1 MKKKTLIILNGN
13 QEAFQGIK
21 VLRKLY
27 NIVLVDLNQ
36 NCASRKLVKNFIKA
50 DIYKPKKVLSEVKKY
65 FKKKKRPD
73 GSLVLSCDAV
83 LSMAYINDYYKLN
96 GVNVKIAEKTNNKI
110 SLKKFFKKNKIY
122 SSRFWVVSKTNH
134 IQKILNKNK
143 DKKFILKPAVGRGAR
158 GVMFINELDFKKNF
172 NICKSYAKKNK
183 ILMEEFINGPQISA
197 EAIVCNKIL
206 HLCGISDRNYDKLNL
221 TYPYIVED
229 GGETPSKY
237 SHLLKNKIKTLF
249 LKISNLLKFYN
260 GTIKADLV
268 LNNGKI
274 YVVEI
279 ALRLSGGDYSTITI
293 PEVYKI
299 NIINNAAKVA
309 LGEKL
314 KITNAKLKSFKYQSN
329 RFLFLG
335 DGVVKK
341 IDNLKINL
349 LRKNKLIKK
358 IDLNL
363 KMRQKLSVPKNH
375 PDRHGSV
382 MVVTNNKNKST
393 FLVIE
398 TVKKI
403 LKLISL
409 KKR

>member
-172 NICKSYAKKNK
+172 NICKKK
-183 ILMEEFINGPQISA
+183 
-197 EAIVCNKIL
+197 
-206 HLCGISDRNYDKLNL
+206 
-221 TYPYIVED
+221 
-229 GGETPSKY
+229 
-237 SHLLKNKIKTLF
+237 
-249 LKISNLLKFYN
+249 
-260 GTIKADLV
+260 
-268 LNNGKI
+268 
-274 YVVEI
+274 
-279 ALRLSGGDYSTITI
+279 
-293 PEVYKI
+293 
-299 NIINNAAKVA
+299 
-309 LGEKL
+309 
-314 KITNAKLKSFKYQSN
+314 
-329 RFLFLG
+329 
-335 DGVVKK
+335 
-341 IDNLKINL
+341 
-349 LRKNKLIKK
+349 
-358 IDLNL
+358 
-363 KMRQKLSVPKNH
+363 
-375 PDRHGSV
+375 
-382 MVVTNNKNKST
+382 
-393 FLVIE
+393 
-398 TVKKI
+398 
-403 LKLISL
+403 
-409 KKR
+409 